1 MLYAEIFELPVNEV
15 NKSPVLNKIKYVFA
29 SSRFVV
35 CKFAVVLTGLFFF
48 SSLLF
53 SQNIYDI
60 EHSRKYSQYLF
71 DSKQYKLAS
80 EELERV
86 LFYDKD
92 NDSVKFQLIRA
103 YLLDHEFEM
112 VTKRMDSLYPDPLL
126 MPRSYALEYSKALL
140 SVNSIYQAR
149 KFINQSQ
156 KLTESDR
163 LYLNLNVDLL
173 DYKWDAAQST
183 FGLIKD
189 QNFSLDAGYTN
200 IFNRINTT
208 RYKSPGLA
216 MALSAVVPGLGKV
229 YTNNW
234 KDGLFSLI
242 FVGGTAFQAVRG
254 YKNYGKRSGFFIAYT
269 TIAATFYL
277 GNLYGS
283 FKSANKYNERLRKQI
298 HSEIR
303 SVFNYTL

>member
-1 MLYAEIFELPVNEV
+1 MNEA
-15 NKSPVLNKIKYVFA
+15 NKLTVLIRIRESFLFP
-29 SSRFVV
+29 RFV
-35 CKFAVVLTGLFFF
+35 FYRYALALAGVLLYSG
-48 SSLLF
+48 LLF

-86 LFYDKD
+86 LFYDRD

-103 YLLDHEFEM
+103 YLLGHEFEM

-126 MPRSYALEYSKALL
+126 MPRNYALEYSKALL

-149 KFINQSQ
+149 KFISQSQ
-156 KLTESDR
+156 KLTEPDR

-183 FGLIKD
+183 FGMIKD
-189 QNFSLDAGYTN
+189 QNISLDAGYAT

-208 RYKSPGLA
+208 RYKNPGLA
-216 MALSAVVPGLGKV
+216 LALSAVVPGLGKV

-254 YKNYGKRSGFFIAYT
+254 YKNYGKQSGFFIAYT
-269 TIAATFYL
+269 TVAATFYL